1 MNSNPNVLVLSIYKI
16 LGKCWI
22 SLHNGFLKDSP
33 LLHHESQGLKRILE
47 SVFSVKEAS
56 GKIFNISQ
64 FYSWE
69 KGEGLKQV
77 LIVLEFSTLRGPE
90 ASTRL
95 QREKLLP
102 IPNAPILFDIFLSCL
117 VIRIFEPCGLLKCVK
132 VCKQGFLN

>member
-1 MNSNPNVLVLSIYKI
+1 MSHRGY
-16 LGKCWI
+16 
-22 SLHNGFLKDSP
+22 
-33 LLHHESQGLKRILE
+33 KRILE

-56 GKIFNISQ
+56 GEIFNISQ

-117 VIRIFEPCGLLKCVK
+117 VL
-132 VCKQGFLN
+132 